1 MSTLKLRLE
10 EFDIKYYRKEN
21 PMDVFEA
28 VLFCEAIISHFNL
41 DLNFSFPIDLAFLKL
56 IYLH

>member
-21 PMDVFEA
+21 QMDVFEA

-41 DLNFSFPIDLAFLKL
+41 DLNFNFQINLASLN
-56 IYLH
+56 